1 MVIQRSTLEFLLIT
15 LIFGSIMATTLYF
28 GFGPG
33 VLLFVVWGV
42 VLGIYLK
49 RKAKTPEPGRDEESH
64 TD

>member
-1 MVIQRSTLEFLLIT
+1 MVIQRSTLEFLLIA

-49 RKAKTPEPGRDEESH
+49 RKAKAPEPGRDEESH

>member
-42 VLGIYLK
+42 VLGIYLR
-49 RKAKTPEPGRDEESH
+49 RKAKTPEPHRDETS
-64 TD
+64 DRD